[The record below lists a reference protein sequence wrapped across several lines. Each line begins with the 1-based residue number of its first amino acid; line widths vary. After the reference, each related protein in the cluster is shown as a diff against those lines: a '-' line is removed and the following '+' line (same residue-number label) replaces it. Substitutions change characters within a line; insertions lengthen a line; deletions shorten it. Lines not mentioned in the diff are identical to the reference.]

1 MMRYFAILFCLL
13 LSLSSNAQAKGF
25 TFTDHTGKKLT
36 LSDYKGKW
44 VLINFWAT
52 WCPPCL
58 KEIPDLVSLYESR
71 SDVMVIG
78 IAMDYRDPKTVL
90 KYVKSMSISYPIVM
104 GDRKV
109 AAQIGPVSMLPTT
122 YVFDPSGNPA
132 AYKVGLVSRESLEEF
147 MSESSATKPQSTD
160 RSGAIKRKEN

>member
-1 MMRYFAILFCLL
+1 MMRYFAILFCLS
-13 LSLSSNAQAKGF
+13 LSLSTGAQAKGF
-25 TFTDHTGKKLT
+25 TFTDHAGKKLT

-71 SDVMVIG
+71 KDVMVIG
-78 IAMDYRDPKTVL
+78 IAMDYSDPKTVL
-90 KYVKSMSISYPIVM
+90 KYVKSMSIPYPIVM
-104 GDRKV
+104 GDRKI

-122 YVFDPSGNPA
+122 YVFDPSGKPA
-132 AYKVGLVSRESLEEF
+132 VYKVGLVSRESLEEF
-147 MSESSATKPQSTD
+147 MRESPATKPPKPE
-160 RSGAIKRKEN
+160 SGPRY